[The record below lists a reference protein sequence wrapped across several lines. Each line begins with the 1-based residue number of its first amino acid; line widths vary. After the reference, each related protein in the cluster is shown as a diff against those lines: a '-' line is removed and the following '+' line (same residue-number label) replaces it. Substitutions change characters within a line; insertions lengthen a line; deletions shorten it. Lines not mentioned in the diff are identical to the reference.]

1 MYWINTLPSCN
12 CEYLY
17 VLFLAFTLTHSHSC
31 IAHWLSISFL
41 HTLTPCLSPP
51 NTLSVPLTNW
61 ICLWT
66 SLFCQ
71 LNLSQLCLLPPTW
84 FDLDQHAQL
93 HRNDVPSLRDISM
106 IQLHLKVCTWSV
118 LNWFNV
124 NEYEQLICFW
134 NTAEYL
140 SEEARSHLKCEFK
153 HLGLHQERRYKKC
166 SMCMASLYVCVQIGS
181 QISAQISWG

>member
-31 IAHWLSISFL
+31 IAHWLAISFL

-93 HRNDVPSLRDISM
+93 HRNDDPSLRDISM
-106 IQLHLKVCTWSV
+106 IQLHLKVYTWSV
-118 LNWFNV
+118 LNWFNA

-134 NTAEYL
+134 NTAEYHF
-140 SEEARSHLKCEFK
+140 R
-153 HLGLHQERRYKKC
+153 
-166 SMCMASLYVCVQIGS
+166 GS
-181 QISAQISWG
+181 QIPPQMWIQTS